1 MKPLCGEFLRGTVD
15 AEEHHI
21 WRWLNRGQLKNET
34 EVLITAAQDQALR
47 TKTLKSI
54 IDMQD
59 IPKTCRLCVERERRM
74 LSHIVAS
81 V

>member
-21 WRWLNRGQLKNET
+21 WRWLSRGQLKNET
-34 EVLITAAQDQALR
+34 EGLITAVQDQALR
-47 TKTLKSI
+47 TKTIKSI
-54 IDMQD
+54 IDMEN

-74 LSHIVAS
+74 
-81 V
+81 